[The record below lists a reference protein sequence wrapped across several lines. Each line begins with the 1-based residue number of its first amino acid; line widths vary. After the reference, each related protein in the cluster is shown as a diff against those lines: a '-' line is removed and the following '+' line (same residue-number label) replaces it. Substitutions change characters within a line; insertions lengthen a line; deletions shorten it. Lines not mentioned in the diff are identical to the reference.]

1 MNDEFELVPFSSSDS
16 SSPETP
22 PTMVMTHRTR
32 ICCVCGSV
40 ATKTLEEDTVMIRVL
55 LPCACQPSEKERCED
70 CLRAMIE
77 HTGSLLCKDC
87 GAPYRLE
94 PKVGKAKWNVRHV
107 RWGMRIHGIVDVL
120 FLLLILHCLVIPLF
134 WITTRWMAWTI
145 ALPSAYV
152 LALTIDGFLLYLYY
166 AIQMIRHRSC
176 IIHPEACR
184 SCAVGNGPFLTYP
197 ESCSVLYA
205 FFLIGTPPVLF
216 LFCLVIAIAIL
227 NRRAR
232 QYYARRTMEAFVI
245 RGL

>member
-1 MNDEFELVPFSSSDS
+1 MNDEFDLVPLSSSDS
-16 SSPETP
+16 SSTET
-22 PTMVMTHRTR
+22 VKMTHRIR
-32 ICCVCGSV
+32 RCCVCNTEAS
-40 ATKTLEEDTVMIRVL
+40 TTLDQDTVMIRVL
-55 LPCACQPSEKERCED
+55 LPCACQPQEKERCED
-70 CLRAMIE
+70 CLRAMVE
-77 HTGSLLCKDC
+77 HTGSLLCGDC

-107 RWGMRIHGIVDVL
+107 RWGMRIHGVVDVL

-134 WITTRWMAWTI
+134 WIGVRWITWTI

-152 LALTIDGFLLYLYY
+152 LSLTIFGFLLYVYY

-176 IIHPEACR
+176 NQHPEGCR
-184 SCAVGNGPFLTYP
+184 SCAMGNGPFLTYP
-197 ESCSVLYA
+197 DSCAVLYA

-216 LFCLVIAIAIL
+216 LFCLIIAIAIL

-245 RGL
+245 RGV